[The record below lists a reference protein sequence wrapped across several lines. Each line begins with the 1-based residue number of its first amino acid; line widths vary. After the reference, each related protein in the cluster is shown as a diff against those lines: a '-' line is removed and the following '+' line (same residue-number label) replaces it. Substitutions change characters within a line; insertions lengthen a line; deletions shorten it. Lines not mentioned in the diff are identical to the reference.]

1 MKLTD
6 FVKLESEDKIISPRR
21 LYERYRRENPH
32 FLTSIHLTSPFHI
45 FIVRDKELACEAVN
59 ESLHNVDY
67 EVLSN
72 KNFTTVNLNFSGM
85 TRVAWN
91 YQKKGLEKRQK
102 KFKIW
107 MTKIKT
113 ILNVPNRLKYKP
125 MLGVL
130 NAFSYQGTL

>member
-21 LYERYRRENPH
+21 LYERYRGENPH

-45 FIVRDKELACEAVN
+45 FIVGDKELACEAVN

-72 KNFTTVNLNFSGM
+72 ENFTTVNLNFSGM
-85 TRVAWN
+85 TRVA
-91 YQKKGLEKRQK
+91 
-102 KFKIW
+102 
-107 MTKIKT
+107 
-113 ILNVPNRLKYKP
+113 
-125 MLGVL
+125 
-130 NAFSYQGTL
+130 